1 MEERDDKVQ
10 EGAPQTDA
18 PEIGTQQAATERKD
32 TAEDGMQV
40 TGPQTDAASVVGAP
54 GKDAPAIVKQTPE
67 MEAVMGYDSQIA
79 ALRRAAAES
88 APENEEER
96 RKRERRER
104 SHKIISAVVD
114 GTRAL
119 ANLYFT
125 SQYAPDASDV
135 QKSYLS
141 KANERIE
148 AMKAER
154 KANEE
159 RYNNLMLRIGDV
171 QNARAATLRE
181 MQAKQEAQKLARD
194 KAKREAEA
202 HGWQAVLQR
211 WKQEKAE
218 QEAIT
223 AGAEA
228 KYAPEMNKAKLETE
242 QARKG
247 SYQASAANS
256 MASAAASRASAANSY
271 ASARA
276 HDRSNVNEFSAWD
289 ENGVEHKFKTKD
301 AADRFARQHGTWE
314 ETEVSSSKTT
324 TGGKD
329 KKGKPVT
336 KTETTNKKSGYPGRP
351 KQGDNTKEED
361 NTPPSRRGDKDDDKT
376 PPSRRK

>member
-1 MEERDDKVQ
+1 MEERDEKVQ

-18 PEIGTQQAATERKD
+18 PEVGSQQGATAREGTAD
-32 TAEDGMQV
+32 DGMQV
-40 TGPQTDAASVVGAP
+40 TAPQTDAASVVGAP
-54 GKDAPAIVKQTPE
+54 GKGAPAIVKQTPE

-79 ALRRAAAES
+79 ALRRAAAEA

-125 SQYAPDASDV
+125 SQYAPDASDG
-135 QKSYLS
+135 QKLYLS

-202 HGWQAVLQR
+202 HGWQAILQR
-211 WKQEKAE
+211 WKRAKAE

-223 AGAEA
+223 AEAKA
-228 KYAPEMNKAKLETE
+228 KYAPEMNKAELETE
-242 QARKG
+242 RARKG
-247 SYQASAANS
+247 SYE
-256 MASAAASRASAANSY
+256 ASAAASRASAANSY

-289 ENGVEHKFKTKD
+289 ENGIEHKFESKD

-336 KTETTNKKSGYPGRP
+336 KTETTKKKSGYPGRP
-351 KQGDNTKEED
+351 KQGDTSDQSGKEEKPFNPQD
-361 NTPPSRRGDKDDDKT
+361 YKRGQSTETQTPP
-376 PPSRRK
+376 PLN

>member
-32 TAEDGMQV
+32 TADDGMQV

-54 GKDAPAIVKQTPE
+54 GKEAPAIVKQTPE

-125 SQYAPDASDV
+125 SQYAPDASDA

-154 KANEE
+154 KANED

-194 KAKREAEA
+194 KAKQEAEA
-202 HGWQAVLQR
+202 HGWQAILQH
-211 WKQEKAE
+211 WKQKKAE

-223 AGAEA
+223 AEAEA
-228 KYAPEMNKAKLETE
+228 TYAPETNKAKLETE
-242 QARKG
+242 RARKG
-247 SYQASAANS
+247 SYEASAS
-256 MASAAASRASAANSY
+256 ASRASAANSY

-289 ENGVEHKFKTKD
+289 EYGNEYKFESKD
-301 AADRFARQHGTWE
+301 AADRFARQHGTWQE
-314 ETEVSSSKTT
+314 EEVSSSKTT
-324 TGGKD
+324 EGKD
-329 KKGKPVT
+329 KYGKPVT